1 MKPQARQSH
10 FPPEPLTIPLPQT
23 SQGRAGGPDP
33 DGRGASIGG
42 HPSAL
47 TET

>member
-23 SQGRAGGPDP
+23 SHGRAGRPAP
-33 DGRGASIGG
+33 DGRVPPTGRSAS
-42 HPSAL
+42 PV